1 MPNST
6 TKRSQS
12 RQAARVQRAHQTEA
26 PPQPVVRR
34 APGGKRRRNQPAGFA
49 GFLSQYRWAI
59 SFVLLLVLGIGTW
72 VLYSQHLGPFAPKP
86 FVAKCNLSTH
96 MCDKPTMTLDPTK
109 DYTATIKTAKGD
121 IVIHLDAKNSPQT
134 VNNFVYLAK
143 QGYYN
148 GSYFWRAETP
158 GKPSPIDPS
167 GQPSS
172 LSLIQGGSVQD
183 DGDSGKN
190 YPGYTIPDELTTAKN
205 GYKPGVVAMA
215 NKGQADTGA
224 AQFFINTGD
233 NTQYFNPAYA
243 VFGEV
248 TSGLDVAKKIEA
260 KDKIESLTITTSAL
274 PTPAPTG
281 TAK

>member
-6 TKRSQS
+6 TKRAQS

-34 APGGKRRRNQPAGFA
+34 APAGKRKRSRPTGFA

-59 SFVLLLVLGIGTW
+59 SFVLLLTLGIGFW
-72 VLYSQHLGPFAPKP
+72 VIYSQHLGPFAPKP

-96 MCDKPTMTLDPTK
+96 LCDKPALTIDQSK

-121 IVIHLDAKNSPQT
+121 IVIHLDAQNSPKT
-134 VNNFVYLAK
+134 VSNFVYLAK

-148 GSYFWRAETP
+148 GSYFWRVETP

-167 GQPSS
+167 GNPSQ

-183 DGDSGKN
+183 DGDAGKD
-190 YPGYTIPDELTTAKN
+190 YPGYAIPDELKTAQSG

-215 NKGQADTGA
+215 NKGADTGA

-233 NTQYFNPAYA
+233 NTQYFNPTYSA
-243 VFGEV
+243 FGVV
-248 TSGLDVAKKIEA
+248 TSGLDVAQKVEA
-260 KDKIESLTITTSAL
+260 KDKIESVTITTSAL
-274 PTPAPTG
+274 PTPTSTR